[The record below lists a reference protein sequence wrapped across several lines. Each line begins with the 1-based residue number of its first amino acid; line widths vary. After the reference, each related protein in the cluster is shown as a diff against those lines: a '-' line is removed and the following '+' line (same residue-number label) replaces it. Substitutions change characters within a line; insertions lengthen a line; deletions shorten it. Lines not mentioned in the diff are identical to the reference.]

1 MVTINQ
7 LIRKKRKQKYRTNK
21 FGALKGNPQKKGTV
35 LKLVTRNPKKPN
47 SAVRKLALMRL
58 TNQKRIYAYIVGMG
72 HNLQEHSISLVRAG
86 RVKDLPGIKYK
97 LIRGPYDFTGLDS
110 RKTARSKYGTKKI

>member
-7 LIRKKRKQKYRTNK
+7 LIRKERKQKYRTKK

-58 TNQKRIYAYIVGMG
+58 TNQKRIYAYIGGTG
-72 HNLQEHSISLVRAG
+72 HNLQEH
-86 RVKDLPGIKYK
+86 
-97 LIRGPYDFTGLDS
+97 
-110 RKTARSKYGTKKI
+110 

>member
-35 LKLVTRNPKKPN
+35 LKLVTRNPKTEFC
-47 SAVRKLALMRL
+47 R
-58 TNQKRIYAYIVGMG
+58 T
-72 HNLQEHSISLVRAG
+72 
-86 RVKDLPGIKYK
+86 
-97 LIRGPYDFTGLDS
+97 
-110 RKTARSKYGTKKI
+110 